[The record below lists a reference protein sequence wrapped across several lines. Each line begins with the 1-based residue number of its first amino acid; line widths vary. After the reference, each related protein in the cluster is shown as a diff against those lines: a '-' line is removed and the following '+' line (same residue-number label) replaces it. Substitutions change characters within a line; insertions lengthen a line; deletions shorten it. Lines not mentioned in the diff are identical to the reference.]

1 LEVQATGAAAVGGL
15 AAGPLIATGK
25 AGPALVDAAGEPI
38 MQATKAMLQ
47 KFGENYPELTK
58 LATRLGFQAT
68 GTGATLAA
76 WEPLKH
82 ITGKT

>member
-1 LEVQATGAAAVGGL
+1 MEVQATGAAAVGGL

-25 AGPALVDAAGEPI
+25 AGHLVDAPGEPI

-76 WEPLKH
+76 REPLKH